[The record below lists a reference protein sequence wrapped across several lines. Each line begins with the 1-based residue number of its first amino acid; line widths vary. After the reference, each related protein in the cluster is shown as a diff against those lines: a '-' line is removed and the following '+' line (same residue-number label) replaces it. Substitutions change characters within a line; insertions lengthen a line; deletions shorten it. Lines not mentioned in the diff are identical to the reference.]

1 MPNLLVTGGSGM
13 LGSYVA
19 TQAAAAG
26 WDVTATYG
34 SNAVELPGVRMV
46 HLDLSDPW
54 DLVSGL
60 CPDVIIHT
68 AAQAKPDVCEEHRRL
83 AWDTNVIGTD
93 NLIRAAESVRAH
105 FIHISTDL
113 VFSGEHSPYSED
125 DPLSP
130 PNYYGLTKAAA
141 ETAVLASDTPAAIVR
156 TSIIYGPR
164 RFPHLNSFSDKII
177 ESLRAGKP
185 MTAFTDQRRCPIP
198 AWNLA
203 DVLLEIAER
212 RLTGIFHAVCPES
225 STRYEFALKVAEAFG
240 LDTSLIVPAT
250 MDQVPSAA
258 YRPATLALDISFTQ
272 SRLTTRLLGFEEGIR
287 VLHQR
292 MSL

>member
-1 MPNLLVTGGSGM
+1 M
-13 LGSYVA
+13 LGSYTA

-26 WDVTATYG
+26 WDVSATYG
-34 SNAVELPGVRMV
+34 SNAVELPGARMER
-46 HLDLSDPW
+46 LDITDRAAVLE
-54 DLVSGL
+54 LIGRL
-60 CPDVIIHT
+60 RPDVIIHT
-68 AAQAKPDVCEEHRRL
+68 AAQAKPDVCEEHKRL
-83 AWDTNVIGTD
+83 GWDTNVIGTD

-164 RFPHLNSFSDKII
+164 MFPNLNSFSDKII
-177 ESLRAGKP
+177 ESLLAGLP

-198 AWNLA
+198 VWNLA

-212 RLTGIFHAVCPES
+212 RLTGIFHAVCTES
-225 STRYEFALKVAEAFG
+225 STRYEFALRVAEIFG
-240 LDTSLIVPAT
+240 LDASLIRPAT
-250 MDQVPSAA
+250 MDQVPSIA
-258 YRPATLALDISFTQ
+258 YRPTTLALDTSFTQ
-272 SRLTTRLLGFEEGIR
+272 SRLTTRLLGFEEGITAL
-287 VLHQR
+287 LHQR
-292 MSL
+292 SL